1 MDNDVGKKT
10 VYDKLLIKLNA
21 VDTNIP
27 STSRLFTDFD
37 KQGLEWKIEDIVKK
51 IPNTNEIFQ
60 EDWLQHKN

>member
-21 VDTNIP
+21 VDTKIP
-27 STSRLFTDFD
+27 STSWLFPDFD

-51 IPNTNEIFQ
+51 IPNNNEIFQ